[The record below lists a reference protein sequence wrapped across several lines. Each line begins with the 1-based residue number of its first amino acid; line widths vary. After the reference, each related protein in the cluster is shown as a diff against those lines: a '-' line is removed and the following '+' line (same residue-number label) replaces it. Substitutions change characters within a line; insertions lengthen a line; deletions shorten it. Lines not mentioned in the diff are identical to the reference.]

1 MGSPPGTHPHPE
13 RFRRGGAAATL
24 PGMARRARP
33 GDQGRILE
41 AALARARGAAPRGVA
56 VFDLDSTLLD
66 NRPRQAR
73 IVQDFGR
80 AAGLPALLGARP
92 EHWRGWD
99 LSAAL
104 LAAGLERR
112 EVRRHHAAFRRFW
125 AERFFTSAYCALDV
139 PLPGAAQ
146 FVRAVADA
154 GARIAYVTG
163 RPSWMEDG
171 TLHVLRRFGFAL
183 PGGGRAHLFMKPGDG
198 LSDDAWKALAR
209 DAVDDLGPVVLA
221 FDNEPA
227 HVNAYA
233 RAWPRALAIHLD
245 TDHSPRP
252 VQVLPEI
259 PSIAD
264 FRAPGLVSAAGAD
277 ATAAAP

>member
-1 MGSPPGTHPHPE
+1 MG
-13 RFRRGGAAATL
+13 
-24 PGMARRARP
+24 RARA
-33 GDQGRILE
+33 GEQGRVLA
-41 AALARARGAAPRGVA
+41 AALARARSAAPDGVA
-56 VFDLDSTLLD
+56 VFDLDSTVLD

-80 AAGLPALLGARP
+80 AAGLPVLLGARP

-99 LSAAL
+99 LEAAL
-104 LAAGLERR
+104 LEAGLKPR
-112 EVRRHHAAFRRFW
+112 ELRRHYSAFRRFW

-139 PLPGAAQ
+139 PIPGAPE
-146 FVRAVADA
+146 FVRAVAAA
-154 GARIAYVTG
+154 GARVVYVTG
-163 RPSWMEDG
+163 RPAWMEDG
-171 TLHVLRRFGFAL
+171 TLDVFRRFGFVL
-183 PGGGRAHLFMKPGDG
+183 PDGARAHLLMKPGDG

-209 DAVDDLGPVVLA
+209 EAVDGLGRVALA

-233 RAWPRALAIHLD
+233 RAWPGALAIHLD

-252 VQVLPEI
+252 VEVLPDI

-264 FRAPGLVSAAGAD
+264 FRAPGLVSAGAEDARAGAR
-277 ATAAAP
+277 